1 MLLSILGAIAPLFY
15 LLVDIFHLYLN
26 TNNQFVFALIV
37 VDAIMLFQSEVWEVR
52 TIWTV
57 CRILS
62 AAYTIREILNFMALY
77 IRNW

>member
-37 VDAIMLFQSEVWEVR
+37 VDAIMLF
-52 TIWTV
+52 
-57 CRILS
+57 
-62 AAYTIREILNFMALY
+62 
-77 IRNW
+77 